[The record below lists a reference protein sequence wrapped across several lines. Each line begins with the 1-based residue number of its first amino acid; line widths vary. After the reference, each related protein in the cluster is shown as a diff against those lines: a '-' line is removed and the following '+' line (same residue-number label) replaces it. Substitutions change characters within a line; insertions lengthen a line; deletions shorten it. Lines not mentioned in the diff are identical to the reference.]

1 MFDIGFWE
9 LVAIGVIGIVV
20 IGPERLPEVVRSA
33 LIFIRKIR
41 RGFSDVRADI
51 ERELDLDDMR
61 KILHEADMREHIKK
75 LNDGVM
81 NLDKEARDLG
91 TSIKEDLEHAYDGY
105 TPEDASAEADTGIEP
120 PTAGAAQTP
129 PAADTADVQNSPP
142 AEPPPK
148 P

>member
-1 MFDIGFWE
+1 
-9 LVAIGVIGIVV
+9 
-20 IGPERLPEVVRSA
+20 
-33 LIFIRKIR
+33 
-41 RGFSDVRADI
+41 
-51 ERELDLDDMR
+51 MR

-105 TPEDASAEADTGIEP
+105 TPEDASAEADTGIEA
-120 PTAGAAQTP
+120 PTAGTEQTS

>member
-9 LVAIGVIGIVV
+9 LVVIGVIGIVV

-41 RGFSDVRADI
+41 RAFSDVRADI

-105 TPEDASAEADTGIEP
+105 TPEDANAEADTGIEP
-120 PTAGAAQTP
+120 PAATGTNKTP
-129 PAADTADVQNSPP
+129 LAADTANT
-142 AEPPPK
+142 ENTPPK

>member
-9 LVAIGVIGIVV
+9 LVV

-41 RGFSDVRADI
+41 RAFSDVRADI

-61 KILHEADMREHIKK
+61 KILREADMREHIKK

-120 PTAGAAQTP
+120 PAATGTDKTP
-129 PAADTADVQNSPP
+129 PAADTANTENTPP
-142 AEPPPK
+142 SGTTAK